1 MNVLRSGGAVPLITE
16 EPVATSP
23 IESVV
28 AIMVASAN
36 CNSSAS
42 TGLINN
48 CLYYSIKKGVT
59 PPPMPV

>member
-1 MNVLRSGGAVPLITE
+1 MNALRSGGAVPLITE

-36 CNSSAS
+36 CNNSAN
-42 TGLINN
+42 TGL
-48 CLYYSIKKGVT
+48 LLTV
-59 PPPMPV
+59 